1 MGAMAPLSNAERQ
14 ARWQAKRK
22 ALVQAHPDVVEDTLV
37 QEAER
42 CEELSSEERAALA
55 NKLADA
61 AMRHQRRAT
70 ELAEIAQKVRPH
82 GWNPPGFPK

>member
-1 MGAMAPLSNAERQ
+1 LR
-14 ARWQAKRK
+14 R
-22 ALVQAHPDVVEDTLV
+22 V
-37 QEAER
+37 
-42 CEELSSEERAALA
+42 SSEERAALA

-82 GWNPPGFPK
+82 GWNLGLSQIRPHRMSTLRRALGSPLAASPALAAHLAPTSANPPSGL